1 MESANQQED
10 ESSVFL
16 KPSLG
21 SENIEQVTEM
31 VGPIFPFLMSLLFVF
46 VFYVYVNKY
55 IPM

>member
-31 VGPIFPFLMSLLFVF
+31 VGPIFPFLISLLFVF